1 MLKLFSQ
8 EFIQFQKGYS
18 PLAKQ
23 MIDLFAE
30 GNKLR
35 DDTVGTIVVKMTTV
49 LKWFQ
54 KEGGVKLAKII
65 SDYLG
70 VKIDKIKISK
80 DCDFGYAVQMKIGD
94 PYGLNAAMIL
104 DRISGRPVNTY
115 YESIISTYKL
125 YKPTYEELKRV
136 SESYNAKTGHFDDVK
151 LANGKDITATL
162 YFDPYS
168 AFMLKDVCHE
178 KLGYLLPEEVAAIMI
193 HECGHVVSCLLKAVD
208 LWFVSTAQ
216 NSALQQFMKS
226 ASVEE
231 QVKYLRVVSGKGQNG
246 PVVTKALDLIDKIIG
261 TNKESSGHTAL
272 WPLIF
277 MLLICCFILVGSPIT
292 FAVDNI
298 DLLFDQIINYKA
310 DKLSDMYSTT
320 KNIKYSEQ
328 LADSY
333 AVRHGLG
340 SYLNSAL
347 TKAESIPMFSG
358 ISSRKSSLVW
368 YCSKLMMI
376 FASLIMRDYTM
387 YDEHEKLV
395 DRQRSIANDTLKV
408 FKTMD
413 LSDELKAFYIDEYER
428 QLEWIS
434 KVPTSTRVINKIQAA
449 RAFLDYVL
457 TIPFNMLIGGRFNN
471 EYNKL
476 FRQVESMMGND
487 LAYRAAKLDMLSNK

>member
-1 MLKLFSQ
+1 
-8 EFIQFQKGYS
+8 
-18 PLAKQ
+18 
-23 MIDLFAE
+23 
-30 GNKLR
+30 
-35 DDTVGTIVVKMTTV
+35 
-49 LKWFQ
+49 
-54 KEGGVKLAKII
+54 
-65 SDYLG
+65 
-70 VKIDKIKISK
+70 
-80 DCDFGYAVQMKIGD
+80 
-94 PYGLNAAMIL
+94 
-104 DRISGRPVNTY
+104 
-115 YESIISTYKL
+115 
-125 YKPTYEELKRV
+125 
-136 SESYNAKTGHFDDVK
+136 
-151 LANGKDITATL
+151 
-162 YFDPYS
+162 
-168 AFMLKDVCHE
+168 
-178 KLGYLLPEEVAAIMI
+178 
-193 HECGHVVSCLLKAVD
+193 
-208 LWFVSTAQ
+208 
-216 NSALQQFMKS
+216 
-226 ASVEE
+226 
-231 QVKYLRVVSGKGQNG
+231 
-246 PVVTKALDLIDKIIG
+246 
-261 TNKESSGHTAL
+261 
-272 WPLIF
+272 
-277 MLLICCFILVGSPIT
+277 
-292 FAVDNI
+292 
-298 DLLFDQIINYKA
+298 
-310 DKLSDMYSTT
+310 MYSTT